1 MQESLQ
7 TVVNRVQEQFGDSVL
22 SVTEFRDEVTIRVTK
37 PAWRQVHEFL
47 KADPDCDFN
56 MCIDVTAA
64 DYPLRDE
71 RFDVICHML
80 SLNKAHRLRTKVTTD
95 ERLDSLVP
103 VWRTTNWEERE
114 TYDLFGI
121 IFEGHPDLRRIMMP
135 EDWESFP
142 LRKDYPIEGYE
153 SEGLPG

>member
-7 TVVNRVQEQFGDSVL
+7 TVVNRVQEKFGTSVL
-22 SVTEFRDEVTIRVTK
+22 SVTEFRDEVTIRVK
-37 PAWRQVHEFL
+37 KKVWLELHQFL
-47 KADPDCDFN
+47 KNDPDSDFS

-64 DYPLRDE
+64 DYPLREE

-80 SLNKAHRLRTKVTTD
+80 SINKAHRLRTKTATT
-95 ERLDSLVP
+95 ERVNSLVP
-103 VWRTTNWEERE
+103 VWRTANWEERE

-121 IFEGHPDLRRIMMP
+121 LFEGHPDLRRIMLP
-135 EDWESFP
+135 ETWESFP
-142 LRKDYPIEGYE
+142 LRKDYPVEGYE